1 MKITHSYKSRV
12 IRFIELYRYNDWTI
26 KTYSI
31 CKNKE
36 MVDKSIL
43 ELAKSNIKKWLKN
56 AGNYPLNTYNIATLI
71 LHECKEGC
79 FAIINWWIDENMLQT
94 HVYLL
99 EKNKPKLFKK
109 YSHKGIFT
117 CVWELEV
124 LWFERNNWI
133 KYVLQNASTPDYK
146 SYLQQQLNKD

>member
-1 MKITHSYKSRV
+1 MKIVQGYKSRS
-12 IRFIELYRYNDWTI
+12 IRFIELYQHSDWII

-31 CKNKE
+31 CKDKE
-36 MVDKSIL
+36 IVEKSLL
-43 ELAKSNIKKWLKN
+43 ELAKFNLKKWLKN
-56 AGNYPLNTYNIATLI
+56 ATNYPLATYKIATLI

-99 EKNKPKLFKK
+99 KKDKPKLFKK

-133 KYVLQNASTPDYK
+133 KYVLQNVSNPDYT
-146 SYLQQQLNKD
+146 SYLEQQLNKD